1 MAKTKFN
8 IITSTCV
15 PLPLENVDTDQI
27 IPARFLKA
35 TTREEKFFGDNL
47 FRDWRYNADG
57 SLNKDFVLNNP
68 TYSGQILVAGKNF
81 GSGSSREH
89 AAWAIAGYGFRVVV
103 SSFFADIHKN
113 NELNNFVLPVVV
125 TEEFLQELFDSIE
138 ADPKMEVEVNLPE
151 QTITNKATGKSEHF
165 EINAYKKLCL
175 MNGLDDIDFLLS
187 NKDKIEEWEKE
198 GVKIE
203 IMDTTLRDGEQTS
216 GVSFVPH
223 EKLMIARLLLED
235 LKVDRVEVASA
246 RVSDGEFEAVK
257 MICDWAARRNLL
269 HKVEVLGF
277 VDGHTSVDWIQRTGC
292 RVINLLCKG
301 SLKHCTQQLKKTP
314 EEHLA
319 DIINVVHYADE
330 QDITVNVYLEDWS
343 NGIKDSPEYV
353 FQLMD
358 GLQETSVKRYML
370 PDTLGILNP
379 LQVIEYMRK
388 MKKRYPN
395 THLDFHAH
403 NDYDLAVS
411 NVLAAV
417 LSGVKGLHTTINGL
431 GERAGNAPLASVQ
444 AILKDHFN
452 AATNIDESR
461 LNDVSR
467 VVESYSGIMIPA
479 NKPIVGENVF
489 TQVAGVHADGDNK
502 NNLYCNDLLPERFGR
517 KREYALGKTS
527 GKANIRKNLEDLG
540 LELDEDAMRKVTERI
555 IELGDKKE
563 LVTQEDLPYIVSD
576 VLKHGAIGE
585 KVKLKSYFVNLAH
598 GLKPMATLK
607 IEINGKEYEESS
619 GGDGQYDA
627 FVRALRKIYKVTLGR
642 KFPMLT
648 NYAVTIPP
656 GGRTDAFV
664 QTVITWSYDEQVFR
678 TRGLDADQT
687 EAAIKATMK
696 MLNLIEDEYEKSK

>member
-1 MAKTKFN
+1 M
-8 IITSTCV
+8 
-15 PLPLENVDTDQI
+15 
-27 IPARFLKA
+27 
-35 TTREEKFFGDNL
+35 
-47 FRDWRYNADG
+47 
-57 SLNKDFVLNNP
+57 
-68 TYSGQILVAGKNF
+68 
-81 GSGSSREH
+81 
-89 AAWAIAGYGFRVVV
+89 
-103 SSFFADIHKN
+103 
-113 NELNNFVLPVVV
+113 
-125 TEEFLQELFDSIE
+125 
-138 ADPKMEVEVNLPE
+138 
-151 QTITNKATGKSEHF
+151 GKS
-165 EINAYKKLCL
+165 
-175 MNGLDDIDFLLS
+175 
-187 NKDKIEEWEKE
+187 
-198 GVKIE
+198 VKIE

-277 VDGHTSVDWIQRTGC
+277 VDGRTSVDWIQRTGC
-292 RVINLLCKG
+292 RGINLLCKG
-301 SLKHCTQQLKKTP
+301 SLKHCTQQLKKMP
-314 EEHLA
+314 EEHIE
-319 DIINVVHYADE
+319 DIVNVVRYADE
-330 QDITVNVYLEDWS
+330 LDIAVNVYLEDWS
-343 NGIKDSPEYV
+343 NGMKDSSDYV

-358 GLQETSVKRYML
+358 GLKDTSIKRYML

-379 LQVIEYMRK
+379 LQVIEFMRK
-388 MKKRYPN
+388 MKKRYPH
-395 THLDFHAH
+395 THFDFHAH

-452 AATNIDESR
+452 ALTNIDESR

-467 VVESYSGIMIPA
+467 VVESYSGIVIPA

-540 LELDEDAMRKVTERI
+540 LDLDEESMRKVTERI

-576 VLKHGAIGE
+576 VLKHGVVSE
-585 KVKLKSYFVNLAH
+585 SVKLKSYIVTLAH
-598 GLKPMATLK
+598 GLKPMATVK
-607 IEINGKEYEESS
+607 IEINGKEFEENSS
-619 GGDGQYDA
+619 GDGQYDA

-648 NYAVTIPP
+648 NYAVSIPP

-664 QTVITWSYDEQVFR
+664 QTVITWSFEEKVFR

-696 MLNLIEDEYEKSK
+696 MLNIIENEYE

>member
-1 MAKTKFN
+1 M
-8 IITSTCV
+8 
-15 PLPLENVDTDQI
+15 
-27 IPARFLKA
+27 
-35 TTREEKFFGDNL
+35 G
-47 FRDWRYNADG
+47 
-57 SLNKDFVLNNP
+57 
-68 TYSGQILVAGKNF
+68 
-81 GSGSSREH
+81 
-89 AAWAIAGYGFRVVV
+89 
-103 SSFFADIHKN
+103 
-113 NELNNFVLPVVV
+113 
-125 TEEFLQELFDSIE
+125 
-138 ADPKMEVEVNLPE
+138 
-151 QTITNKATGKSEHF
+151 
-165 EINAYKKLCL
+165 
-175 MNGLDDIDFLLS
+175 
-187 NKDKIEEWEKE
+187 KE

-203 IMDTTLRDGEQTS
+203 VMDTTLRDGEQTS

-246 RVSDGEFEAVK
+246 RVSEGEFEAVK

-269 HKVEVLGF
+269 QKVEVLGF
-277 VDGHTSVDWIQRTGC
+277 VDGHTSVDWIQRAGC

-319 DIINVVHYADE
+319 DIIDVVHYADE

-353 FQLMD
+353 FQLVD
-358 GLQETSVKRYML
+358 GLKETSIKRFML
-370 PDTLGILNP
+370 PDTLGVLNP

-395 THLDFHAH
+395 THFDFHAH

-452 AATNIDESR
+452 AVTNIDESR

-540 LELDEDAMRKVTERI
+540 LQLDEESMRKVTERI

-576 VLKHGAIGE
+576 VLKHGSIGE

-648 NYAVTIPP
+648 NYTVTIPP

-664 QTVITWSYDEQVFR
+664 QTVIMWSYEDCAFR

-687 EAAIKATMK
+687 EAAIKATVK
-696 MLNLIEDEYEKSK
+696 MLNIIEDEYEKE